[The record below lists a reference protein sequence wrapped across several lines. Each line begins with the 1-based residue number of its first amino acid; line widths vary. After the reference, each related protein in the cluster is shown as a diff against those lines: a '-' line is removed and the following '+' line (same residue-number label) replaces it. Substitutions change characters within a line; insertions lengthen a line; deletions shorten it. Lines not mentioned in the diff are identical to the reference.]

1 MCGFAAFFA
10 PGRRFAPALLDG
22 VEQDLLH
29 RGPDSGGRHD
39 EEGWALVFRRLSIID
54 SRTVA
59 DQPMVDN
66 ETGSVLVFNGEIYN
80 HAALRKE
87 LEQLGHRFQTDSD
100 TEALLIGYRQWGR
113 AILDRLEGMFAFV
126 IVDRAKGLALAAR
139 DPFGIKP
146 LYFVRTPE
154 CVAFASEM
162 RPLQRLTD
170 AQADADTVLELLVFG
185 FAGGTN
191 SNLAGIERISGG
203 TFLEV
208 PLAGGDLRRGRFFDP
223 LAALEERPS
232 IAPADAVSRA
242 HESIERSVSD
252 HLMSDVGYTIELSG
266 GVDSSLV
273 AAIAA
278 QHSNKGLKSFGLKLP
293 EGDPR
298 DESIWRKEVVDTY
311 GLDHEEIEVDGRVYA
326 DAFERAVRHMEGPVP
341 HGGCVLLMVLCERA
355 RHSSKVILTG
365 EGADEFFGG
374 YERYKDWRKLAR
386 QETMSRL
393 PFARLLPD
401 RPPFRGVRR
410 LVGRDA
416 ATASSIYVDPAQFET
431 MAGRRLGD
439 IEARTNASRRFPDL
453 LRRIYAVDR
462 MNYLDSL
469 LLRQDKMS
477 MAASVEARVPF
488 VHRPLASVVD
498 RIPREVMSPGGE
510 TKPVLKQ
517 VAEKYLSNALV
528 RRRKI
533 GLTID
538 YRGWLRDEKGL
549 GRFLDGLDASDSALG
564 SFLDRRQL
572 KDAAAKARKGVMD
585 GPDPFRLVNVEV
597 WLRSLRSIPKRGQI
611 FT

>member
-10 PGRRFAPALLDG
+10 PGRRFAPSLLDG
-22 VEQDLLH
+22 AEQDLFH
-29 RGPDSGGRHD
+29 RGPDSGGRWED
-39 EEGWALVFRRLSIID
+39 DGWALVFRRLSIID
-54 SRTVA
+54 NRAVA
-59 DQPMVDN
+59 DQPMLDQ
-66 ETGSVLVFNGEIYN
+66 ETGSLLVFNGEIYN
-80 HAALRKE
+80 HLVLRRD
-87 LEQLGHRFQTDSD
+87 LEALGHRFRTESD
-100 TEALLIGYRQWGR
+100 TETLLVGYRQWGR
-113 AILDRLEGMFAFV
+113 GVLDRLEGMFAFV
-126 IVDRAKGLALAAR
+126 IVDQGKGVALAAR

-154 CVAFASEM
+154 CTAFASEM
-162 RPLQRLTD
+162 RPLLRLTD
-170 AQADADTVLELLVFG
+170 ARTDADTVLELLVCG
-185 FAGGTN
+185 FAGGAN
-191 SNLAGIERISGG
+191 SNLTGIERVPGG

-208 PLAGGDLRRGRFFDP
+208 PLAGGDVRRGRYFDP
-223 LAALEERPS
+223 LAALEQPPS
-232 IAPADAVSRA
+232 ISPADAVSRA
-242 HESIERSVSD
+242 HEGIEQSVRA

-278 QHSNKGLKSFGLKLP
+278 RHSARGLKSFGLKLP

-298 DESIWRKEVVDTY
+298 DESQWRKLVVGAY
-311 GLDHEEIEVDGRVYA
+311 GLDHEEINVDSKVYA

-374 YERYKDWRKLAR
+374 YERYKDWRKLGWREAV
-386 QETMSRL
+386 SHL
-393 PFARLLPD
+393 PFARMLPN
-401 RPPFRGVRR
+401 RPPFRGMHR
-410 LVGRDA
+410 LIGRDA
-416 ATASSIYVDPAQFET
+416 AVASSIYVDPAQFEA
-431 MAGRRLGD
+431 MAGRRLGE
-439 IEARTNASRRFPDL
+439 IESRVGASRRFPDIR
-453 LRRIYAVDR
+453 RRIYAVDR

-517 VAEKYLSNALV
+517 IAEKYLPASLV

-533 GLTID
+533 GLTLD
-538 YRGWLRDEKGL
+538 YRAWLRDENGI
-549 GRFLDGLDASDSALG
+549 GRFLDWLGAPDAALG

-572 KDAAAKARKGVMD
+572 KDAVAAARNGSP
-585 GPDPFRLVNVEV
+585 GPEPFRLVNVEV
-597 WLRSLRSIPKRGQI
+597 WLRTLRDAPKAGPI
-611 FT
+611 FA